1 MLKGL
6 KVYKYLLYILLYFSQ
21 KYKYISK
28 SIFCYTFPKSIFPK
42 SIYIY
47 MKLIYSL
54 WFMMISSFI
63 IQMFVMSSIMTNSY
77 KNITF
82 SLGKFYMSVIMALLM
97 GILEVLMYDNHMNTL
112 SVYYYLSLFFVLVT
126 FIYLYRNQ
134 VYIEDKDYLNEMI
147 EHHSM
152 ALLTS
157 EEILQKTNSE
167 RVKKLAE
174 NIISTQ
180 EKEIE
185 YMRQLI

>member
-1 MLKGL
+1 MEL
-6 KVYKYLLYILLYFSQ
+6 
-21 KYKYISK
+21 
-28 SIFCYTFPKSIFPK
+28 T
-42 SIYIY
+42 
-47 MKLIYSL
+47 YSL

-63 IQMFVMSSIMTNSY
+63 IQLIFMSSIMTDSY

-82 SLGKFYMSVIMALLM
+82 SIGKFYMAVIMAILM
-97 GILEVLMYDNHMNTL
+97 GLTEVLMFDTHMKTV
-112 SVYYYLSLFFVLVT
+112 SGIYYLSLFFVLVV
-126 FIYLYRNQ
+126 FVYLYRNQ

-157 EEILQKTNSE
+157 EEILQKTHSE

-174 NIISTQ
+174 NIIVTQ

-185 YMRQLI
+185 YMRQLTTYL

>member
-1 MLKGL
+1 MEL
-6 KVYKYLLYILLYFSQ
+6 
-21 KYKYISK
+21 
-28 SIFCYTFPKSIFPK
+28 T
-42 SIYIY
+42 
-47 MKLIYSL
+47 YSL

-63 IQMFVMSSIMTNSY
+63 IQLIVMSSVMTDSY

-82 SLGKFYMSVIMALLM
+82 SIGKFYMAVIMAVLM
-97 GILEVLMYDNHMNTL
+97 GLTEVLMFDTHMKTV
-112 SVYYYLSLFFVLVT
+112 SGIYYLSLFFVLVM
-126 FIYLYRNQ
+126 FVYLYRNQ

-157 EEILQKTNSE
+157 EEILQKTHSE

-174 NIISTQ
+174 NIIVTQ

-185 YMRQLI
+185 YMRKLIKYE